1 MPVEEEK
8 KAPPQQRPQPVAQP
22 QQAAAQAQ
30 AAAAGGALPEGV
42 TAMDVKDPDNI
53 NNLCC
58 MSYLEK
64 KTEEFKANMDI
75 ALKAGK
81 RDLMKAW

>member
-1 MPVEEEK
+1 MSEI
-8 KAPPQQRPQPVAQP
+8 
-22 QQAAAQAQ
+22 
-30 AAAAGGALPEGV
+30 
-42 TAMDVKDPDNI
+42 DVKEPDNI

-64 KTEEFKANMDI
+64 KVEEFKANMDA

>member
-1 MPVEEEK
+1 MTP
-8 KAPPQQRPQPVAQP
+8 A
-22 QQAAAQAQ
+22 
-30 AAAAGGALPEGV
+30 
-42 TAMDVKDPDNI
+42 DVKDPDNVD
-53 NNLCC
+53 NLSC

-64 KTEEFKANMDI
+64 KVEEFNNNMQA